1 MSKNVV
7 LIEWENYSKREPYRV
22 ELMSLRSARKEAQA
36 FKERRRRRA
45 DIIHLQDIK

>member
-22 ELMSLRSARKEAQA
+22 ELMSLRTARKEAQE
-36 FKERRRRRA
+36 FKNRRRRRA
-45 DIIHLQDIK
+45 DIIRLVDIK